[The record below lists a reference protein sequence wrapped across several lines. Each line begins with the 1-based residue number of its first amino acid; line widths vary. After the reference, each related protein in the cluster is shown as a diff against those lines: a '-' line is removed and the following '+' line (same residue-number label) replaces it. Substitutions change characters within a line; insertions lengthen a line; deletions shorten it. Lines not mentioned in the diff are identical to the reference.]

1 MLYTFKEAFPEMHKL
16 TIISLSLPFTSA
28 SAERTFSKL
37 RQIKTYLRNR
47 MSTKR
52 LSNLAIHKIDLD
64 VFVDEFAN
72 NHENRRIKLH

>member
-1 MLYTFKEAFPEMHKL
+1 MHKL
-16 TIISLSLPFTSA
+16 TIISLSLPVTSA
-28 SAERTFSKL
+28 SAERSFSKL

-52 LSNLAIHKIDLD
+52 LSNLAILSLESARAHKIDLD

-72 NHENRRIKLH
+72 NPENRRIKLH